1 MSLDGTDVAVI
12 RLGSRI
18 DGIRKRSATYYHLT
32 KPERTYANVM
42 TAGAGFLLAAKWH
55 VHVGLL
61 LALLVG
67 MSLLVA
73 SACVLNNYID
83 RDLDTRM
90 PRTKKRAL
98 PKGEVP
104 ARNVLVFTA
113 MLGGGGM
120 FLLAA
125 YVNWLVVVLGLA
137 AYFDYIVLYGIFKRR
152 SVHGTLVGTV
162 SGSIPMVGGYCAV
175 TGRIDAGAIILYL
188 TMTFWQMAH
197 FFAIAIYRMKDYAAG
212 GIPVLP
218 IKKGVHRTKVQ
229 IMLYAVAFTIA
240 AVSLSAFGYTGYIYA
255 TVMGFLGCVWLW
267 RGYHGF
273 KARDDVA
280 WARMMFLFSL
290 KALLLFSL
298 WVAIGGILP

>member
-12 RLGSRI
+12 RLSSRI
-18 DGIRKRSATYYHLT
+18 SNIRKRSATYYRLT

-61 LALLVG
+61 LALIVG
-67 MSLLVA
+67 MSMLVA

-83 RDLDTRM
+83 RDLDMRM

-104 ARNVLVFTA
+104 ALHALVFSA
-113 MLGGGGM
+113 LLGVVGVL
-120 FLLAA
+120 LLAV
-125 YVNWLVVVLGLA
+125 YVNWLVLVLGLV
-137 AYFDYIVLYGIFKRR
+137 AYFDYIVLYGISKRR
-152 SVHGTLVGTV
+152 SVHGTLIGTV

-175 TGRIDAGAIILYL
+175 TGRIDAGAIILYA

-197 FFAIAIYRMKDYAAG
+197 FFAIAVYRMKDYAAG

-229 IMLYAVAFTIA
+229 IMLYAAAFTIA
-240 AVSLSAFGYTGYIYA
+240 AVALTVFGYTGYIYA
-255 TVMGFLGCVWLW
+255 AIMALVGVVWLW
-267 RGYHGF
+267 RGWRGF
-273 KARDDVA
+273 KVKDDVV

-290 KALLLFSL
+290 KALLVLSL